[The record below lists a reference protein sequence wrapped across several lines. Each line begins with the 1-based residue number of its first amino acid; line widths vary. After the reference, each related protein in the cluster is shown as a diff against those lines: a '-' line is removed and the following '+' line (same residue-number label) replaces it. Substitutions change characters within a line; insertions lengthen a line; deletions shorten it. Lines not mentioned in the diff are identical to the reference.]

1 MELIEVWKQMFRK
14 IYRGEWCLLLVET
27 SEDMKSRENIFKNEK
42 IKKKLQ
48 KLFNTLKME
57 FMIQLGEY
65 NIKHE
70 ESVSYLQR

>member
-42 IKKKLQ
+42 IKKKIT
-48 KLFNTLKME
+48 KI
-57 FMIQLGEY
+57 IQHTENGVY
-65 NIKHE
+65 DTVRRIQ
-70 ESVSYLQR
+70 Y

>member
-1 MELIEVWKQMFRK
+1 MVFIISWNFRGYEITWEYFQK
-14 IYRGEWCLLLVET
+14 W
-27 SEDMKSRENIFKNEK
+27 EN
-42 IKKKLQ
+42 KKKLQ